1 MSGHR
6 PRPRLRWRRSAAA
19 VALAAAAWV
28 VVLGV
33 TVAVDD
39 FPRGLLLLL
48 CAALVAAGAWEGVL
62 RRGWARVAG
71 LAVGGVALGGGV
83 AALGDEGYRRS
94 LLLLGLA
101 GLVWHAAAR
110 LAFRPDVVLP

>member
-28 VVLGV
+28 LVLGL

-39 FPRGLLLLL
+39 FPRGVLLLE

-62 RRGWARVAG
+62 RRGWGRVAG
-71 LAVGGVALGGGV
+71 LTVATVALAGGVV
-83 AALGDEGYRRS
+83 VLGDEGYRRS
-94 LLLLGLA
+94 LLLLG
-101 GLVWHAAAR
+101 
-110 LAFRPDVVLP
+110 